1 MLALISPAKTLD
13 YETALPTDT
22 YTQPRLLEQSQ
33 QLIDVCRK
41 LSATEIA
48 SLMTVSEKIANLNVE
63 RFRDWNAEF
72 DFSNARQALFAF
84 KGDVYT
90 GLDAYHLKDQDI
102 DFAQQHLRMLSGLY
116 GLLRPL
122 DLMMPYRLEMGTK
135 LKNSR
140 GNNLYE
146 FWGRIITDQINQDL
160 AEIDAKLLVNLAS
173 DEYYK
178 SVNEKKIQAEIIK
191 PVFLDQKNGKYKVI
205 SFYAKKAR
213 GLMARYLIE
222 NKLSQV
228 EQLKAFDS
236 EGYYFDAESS
246 SDKELVFK
254 RDEQHA
260 A

>member
-13 YETALPTDT
+13 YETALPSDE
-22 YTQPRLLEQSQ
+22 YTQPRLLQHSQ
-33 QLIDVCRK
+33 ELIDVARK

-48 SLMTVSEKIANLNVE
+48 SLMSVSEKIATLNVE
-63 RFRDWNAEF
+63 RFRDWQAEF
-72 DFSNARQALFAF
+72 DLANARQAMFAF

-90 GLDAYHLKDQDI
+90 GLDAYSLSAAEI
-102 DFAQQHLRMLSGLY
+102 EFAQKHLRMLSGLY

-135 LKNSR
+135 LQNAR
-140 GNNLYE
+140 GENLYR
-146 FWGRIITDQINQDL
+146 FWGDIITNLINQDL
-160 AEIDAKLLVNLAS
+160 KHNQSALLVNLAS

-178 SVNEKKIQAEIIK
+178 SVQEAKIQAEIIK

-213 GLMARYLIE
+213 GLMARFIIE
-222 NKLSQV
+222 NKL
-228 EQLKAFDS
+228 ERAEDLKAFNS
-236 EGYYFDAESS
+236 EGYYFDADSS
-246 SDKELVFK
+246 LKGELVFK
-254 RDEQHA
+254 RDELA

>member
-146 FWGRIITDQINQDL
+146 FWGSIITDQINQDL

>member
-48 SLMTVSEKIANLNVE
+48 SLMSVSEKIANLNVD
-63 RFRDWNAEF
+63 RFRDWNADF

-135 LKNSR
+135 LKNAR
-140 GNNLYE
+140 GHNLYE
-146 FWGRIITDQINQDL
+146 FWGNMITDQINQDL
-160 AEIDAKLLVNLAS
+160 AEIDAKVLVNLAS

-222 NKLSQV
+222 NQLNQA
-228 EQLKAFDS
+228 EQLKAFDR

-246 SDKELVFK
+246 SNKELVFK

-260 A
+260 S

>member
-48 SLMTVSEKIANLNVE
+48 SLMSVSEKIANLNVD
-63 RFRDWNAEF
+63 RFRDWNADF

-135 LKNSR
+135 LKNAR
-140 GNNLYE
+140 GHNLYE
-146 FWGRIITDQINQDL
+146 FWGNMITDQINQDL
-160 AEIDAKLLVNLAS
+160 AEIDAKVLVNLAS

-246 SDKELVFK
+246 SNKELVFK

-260 A
+260 S

>member
-13 YETALPTDT
+13 YTTALPTDT
-22 YTQPRLLEQSQ
+22 HTQPRLLEQSQ
-33 QLIDVCRK
+33 QLIDMCRK

-72 DFSNARQALFAF
+72 NFSNARQALFAF

-135 LKNSR
+135 LKNTR

-146 FWGRIITDQINQDL
+146 FWGSIITDQINQDL

>member
-13 YETALPTDT
+13 YETALPTDI

-146 FWGRIITDQINQDL
+146 FWGSIITDQINQDL

>member
-33 QLIDVCRK
+33 QLIDACRK

-63 RFRDWNAEF
+63 RFRDWNEEF

-146 FWGRIITDQINQDL
+146 FWGSIITDQINQDL

-178 SVNEKKIQAEIIK
+178 SVNEKKIRAEIIK

-236 EGYYFDAESS
+236 EGYYFYAESS

>member
-13 YETALPTDT
+13 YESSLPTDQH
-22 YTQPRLLEQSQ
+22 TQARLLEHSQ
-33 QLIDVCRK
+33 ELIEVASK
-41 LSATEIA
+41 LSATEIS
-48 SLMTVSEKIANLNVE
+48 SLMSVSEKIANLNVE
-63 RFRDWNAEF
+63 RFRDWQPEF
-72 DFSNARQALFAF
+72 DLSNARQAIFAF

-90 GLDAYHLKDQDI
+90 GLDAYNLKDHDI
-102 DFAQQHLRMLSGLY
+102 SYAQEHLRMLSGLY

-135 LKNSR
+135 LANFR
-140 GNNLYE
+140 GHNLYE
-146 FWGRIITDQINQDL
+146 FWGHTITELINYDL
-160 AEIDAKLLVNLAS
+160 AAANSELLVNIAS

-178 SVNEKKIQAEIIK
+178 SVKENKIQAEIIK

-213 GLMARYLIE
+213 GLMARFIIE
-222 NKLSQV
+222 NQIDRV
-228 EQLKAFDS
+228 EDLKGFNT

-246 SDKELVFK
+246 LKGELVFK
-254 RDEQHA
+254 RDEQLA

>member
-13 YETALPTDT
+13 YTTALPTDT
-22 YTQPRLLEQSQ
+22 YTQPHLLEQSQ

-41 LSATEIA
+41 LSASEIA
-48 SLMTVSEKIANLNVE
+48 SLMTVSEKIATLNVE
-63 RFRDWNAEF
+63 RFRDWNADF

-90 GLDAYHLKDQDI
+90 GLDAYHLNDQDI
-102 DFAQQHLRMLSGLY
+102 DFAQQHLRILSGLY

-140 GNNLYE
+140 GHNLYE
-146 FWGRIITDQINQDL
+146 FWGSIITDQINQDL
-160 AEIDAKLLVNLAS
+160 AEIDAKVLVNLAS

>member
-146 FWGRIITDQINQDL
+146 FWGSIITEQINQDL

-246 SDKELVFK
+246 SNKELVFK

>member
-22 YTQPRLLEQSQ
+22 YTQPRLLQQSQ

-48 SLMTVSEKIANLNVE
+48 SLMTVSEKIASLNVE
-63 RFRDWNAEF
+63 RFRDWNADF
-72 DFSNARQALFAF
+72 DFSNARQAMFAF

-90 GLDAYHLKDQDI
+90 GLDAYDLDDQEI
-102 DFAQQHLRMLSGLY
+102 NFAQQHLRIFSGLY

-135 LKNSR
+135 LNNTR
-140 GNNLYE
+140 GHNLYE
-146 FWGRIITDQINQDL
+146 FWGDIITDQINQDL
-160 AEIDAKLLVNLAS
+160 ANIDAKVLVNLAS

-178 SVNEKKIQAEIIK
+178 SVNEKKIQGEIIK

-213 GLMARYLIE
+213 GLMARYIIK

-228 EQLKAFDS
+228 EQLKAFNSD
-236 EGYYFDAESS
+236 GYYFDAESS

-254 RDEQHA
+254 RDEQ
-260 A
+260 